1 MHDVVIVGAGGTCRM
16 GVGDDAVVTP
26 DLRVRGVEALRVVDA
41 SVIPVPPGGHTSWPT
56 VMVAGR
62 AAEPM
67 RAA

>member
-1 MHDVVIVGAGGTCRM
+1 MHEVVIVGAGGTSRM
-16 GVGDDAVVTP
+16 GVDADAVVTP
-26 DLRVRGVEALRVVDA
+26 DLRPRDLEALGVVDT
-41 SVIPVPPGGHTSWPT
+41 SLIPVPRASTSWPT